1 MKASQEFAEATAGCV
16 GGVGALSQRESGLE
30 YIIKKKR
37 KEKDGKSW
45 EQLQL
50 SEQAQT
56 TE

>member
-37 KEKDGKSW
+37 KGRKK
-45 EQLQL
+45 LRTTA
-50 SEQAQT
+50 AQ
-56 TE
+56 

>member
-30 YIIKKKR
+30 YIIKR